1 MRKIAFLC
9 RWFWRFT
16 AVASILFTSCVLLFF
31 FFLIFGAAS
40 LQHRMH
46 AEGVRVPDGCA
57 LVLAPPGS
65 ILEKQPEM
73 DPVTELAGLLNDE
86 APPRP
91 LLLEDIVSGLRAAAK
106 DSRIKVLVIAPQQLE
121 QAGLDQ
127 LRDIGQAIAQF
138 KASGKR
144 VIAAA
149 DSYSQGQY
157 YLASW
162 SDEIYLQPMG
172 SVDLHGFG
180 VFNLYLRELLD
191 KLAVNFHVFRVGE
204 FKAAVEP
211 LLRKDMSPEA
221 KENSRRWL
229 TRLWERFCADIAK
242 QRGITPAA
250 VHGAADQLA
259 EKLEAANGDAA
270 LMALQSHL
278 VDGLKTAAE
287 MRGYLQGLTGR
298 SSKEDE
304 GFRQIDFADY
314 VDAVKTAYSE
324 PLTGKD
330 RVAILPMQGDIVYGA
345 GADGQI
351 GSASI
356 SKKLRKL
363 RQNPHVRAVVL
374 RIDSGGG
381 SAFASELIRQ
391 ELLLLRKAGK
401 PVVVSMGSMAASG
414 AYWISAAADR
424 IFASP
429 CTITGSIGIFGVVP
443 TFEKTLAK
451 AGIFSDGIGTT
462 ELASADSVLMPLPE
476 SFSQAMQSQIE
487 HGYRQ
492 FINIV
497 ADGRKMNHEDVEKIA
512 GGRVWDGAAAFEL
525 GLADRLGSLEDAVAA
540 AAKMVGLPAD
550 QAAYVKEKQSPAE
563 LFLRSL
569 RSARTALFASND
581 PLLGRAGQL
590 VRRFTAQHEFLL
602 RKDPQQIYSH
612 CLLPFSLLLF

>member
-1 MRKIAFLC
+1 MQKIAFLC
-9 RWFWRFT
+9 RWFWRII
-16 AVASILFTSCVLLFF
+16 AVASILFTGCVLLFL
-31 FFLIFGAAS
+31 FLVIFGAAS

-46 AEGVRVPDGCA
+46 AEGVRVPNGCA

-65 ILEKQPEM
+65 ILEKQPEI

-86 APPRP
+86 APPQP

-106 DSRIKVLVIAPQQLE
+106 DKRIKVLVIAPQQLE

-127 LRDIGQAIAQF
+127 LRDIGRAVEQF

-149 DSYSQGQY
+149 DSYTQGQY

-162 SDEIYLQPMG
+162 SNEIYLHPMG

-242 QRGITPAA
+242 QRGLTPAA
-250 VHGAADQLA
+250 VHEAADQLA
-259 EKLEAANGDAA
+259 EKMEAADGDAA
-270 LMALQSHL
+270 LMALRSHL
-278 VDGLKTAAE
+278 VDGLKTSAE
-287 MRGYLQGLTGR
+287 LRSYLQELTGR

-314 VDAVKTAYSE
+314 LDAVTTAYSE
-324 PLTGKD
+324 PLTGED
-330 RVAILPMQGDIVYGA
+330 RVAILPMQGDIVYGH
-345 GADGQI
+345 GEDGQI
-351 GSASI
+351 GAASM

-363 RQNPHVRAVVL
+363 RQDPHVRAVVL

-476 SFSQAMQSQIE
+476 SFSRAMQAQIE

-492 FINIV
+492 FIDIV
-497 ADGRKMNHEDVEKIA
+497 ADGRKMNREDVEKIA

-540 AAKMVGLPAD
+540 AAKMVGLPAH
-550 QAAYVKEKQSPAE
+550 QAAYVKEKQSPAQ

-569 RSARTALFASND
+569 RSARTALLASKD

-590 VRRFTAQHEFLL
+590 VRRFTQQHEFLL
-602 RKDPQQIYSH
+602 RKDPQQLYSH
-612 CLLPFSLLLF
+612 CFLPFPLLLF

>member
-1 MRKIAFLC
+1 LQKIAFLC
-9 RWFWRFT
+9 RWFWRIT
-16 AVASILFTSCVLLFF
+16 AAVSILFTGCVLLFF
-31 FFLIFGAAS
+31 FLVIFGAAS
-40 LQHRMH
+40 LQHRMQM
-46 AEGVRVPDGCA
+46 EGVRVPDGCA

-73 DPVTELAGLLNDE
+73 DPLTEVAGLLNDE

-106 DSRIKVLVIAPQQLE
+106 DKRIKALLIAPQRLE

-127 LRDIGQAIAQF
+127 LRDIGRAIEQF
-138 KASGKR
+138 KASGKP

-162 SDEIYLQPMG
+162 SDEIYLHPMG

-180 VFNLYLRELLD
+180 LFNLYLRELLD
-191 KLAVNFHVFRVGE
+191 KLEINFHVFRVGE

-221 KENSRRWL
+221 KENNRRWL

-242 QRGITPAA
+242 QRGISPAA
-250 VHGAADQLA
+250 VHGAVEQLA
-259 EKLEAANGDAA
+259 EKIEAADGDAA

-287 MRGYLQGLTGR
+287 MRVYLQSLTGR

-314 VDAVKTAYSE
+314 IDAVKTAYSE
-324 PLTGKD
+324 PLTGED
-330 RVAILPMQGDIVYGA
+330 RVAILPMQGDIVYGP
-345 GADGQI
+345 GVDGQI

-363 RQNPHVRAVVL
+363 RQDYHVKAVVL

-462 ELASADSVLMPLPE
+462 ELAGADSVLMPLPE
-476 SFSQAMQSQIE
+476 SFNRAMQAQIE

-497 ADGRKMNHEDVEKIA
+497 ADGRKMNREDVEKIA
-512 GGRVWDGAAAFEL
+512 GGRIWDGAAAFEL

-540 AAKMVGLPAD
+540 AAAMVGLPAD
-550 QAAYVKEKQSPAE
+550 QAAYIQERQSPAE

-569 RSARTALFASND
+569 RSAKTALFASND
-581 PLLGRAGQL
+581 PLLARAGQL
-590 VRRFTAQHEFLL
+590 VRRFTAQHDFLL
-602 RKDPQQIYSH
+602 RKDPQHIYSH